1 MFLKD
6 IFRKKEVPYDFFN
19 GHVLDVDEEQ
29 RRLLI
34 EEIINGGDPMPK
46 PEPPKEEIIFKLPG
60 IRLVRTTRA
69 K

>member
-1 MFLKD
+1 MCKE
-6 IFRKKEVPYDFFN
+6 KKPIYDPLHAHVP
-19 GHVLDVDEEQ
+19 GVDEEQ

-34 EEIINGGDPMPK
+34 EQFINGGDPMPK

>member
-1 MFLKD
+1 MCKE
-6 IFRKKEVPYDFFN
+6 KKPIYDPLHA
-19 GHVLDVDEEQ
+19 HVTGVDEEQ
-29 RRLLI
+29 AELLRREYLTA
-34 EEIINGGDPMPK
+34 GDPMPK